1 MFIVIDLKRGG
12 LDGFYSNQKDADAA
26 KYYWR
31 ERLGHDAVIVAQQL
45 DDDEKEISDQCFIA
59 NMQTD

>member
-31 ERLGHDAVIVAQQL
+31 ERLGHDAVIVAQL
-45 DDDEKEISDQCFIA
+45 DGDEKVEISDQCFMP